1 MSEIKHVAI
10 ILDGNRRYA
19 KKLMLEPWKGHDFG
33 ADKVEKLLE
42 WCEEFGV
49 KELTLYAFS
58 MQNFNRP
65 KEEVDYLMGVVKR
78 TAEKFVEDPRIKE
91 KGVQIKIIGRY
102 SLFPKDVIEVCER
115 IMDKT
120 KDNSNY
126 ILNLAFGYGGREE
139 IIDAVKSIVAE
150 NPKSEEITEEY
161 FANHLYLQSEP
172 DLVIR
177 TGGAMRTS
185 NFLPWQTI
193 YSEWFFLEKTWPEV
207 EKEDFKAILDE
218 FKERERRFGK

>member
-33 ADKVEKLLE
+33 ADKVERLLE
-42 WCEEFGV
+42 WCEEFNI
-49 KELTLYAFS
+49 KELTLYTFS

-65 KEEVDYLMGVVKR
+65 KEEVNYLFNLVKQ
-78 TAEKFVEDPRIKE
+78 TAQKFMDDPRIME
-91 KGVQIKIIGRY
+91 KGVRIRMIGRLD
-102 SLFPKDVIEVCER
+102 LFPEDVLDVVQK
-115 IMDKT
+115 IMNKT

-126 ILNLAFGYGGREE
+126 ILNSAFGYGGREE
-139 IIDAVKSIVAE
+139 IVDAVKKIVAE
-150 NPKSEEITEEY
+150 RPIEEEITEEY
-161 FANHLYLQSEP
+161 FANHLYINSEP

-193 YSEWFFLEKTWPEV
+193 YSEWFFLDKTWPEM
-207 EKEDFKAILDE
+207 EREDFKAVLDE
-218 FKERERRFGK
+218 FQARERRFGK

>member
-1 MSEIKHVAI
+1 MSEINHVAI

-33 ADKVEKLLE
+33 ADKVERLLE
-42 WCEEFGV
+42 WCEEFKI
-49 KELTLYAFS
+49 KELTLYTFS

-78 TAEKFVEDPRIKE
+78 MAKKFMQDPRIIE
-91 KGVQIKIIGRY
+91 KGVQINIVGRY
-102 SLFPKDVIEVCER
+102 SLFPQDVIEVCEQV
-115 IMDKT
+115 MDKT
-120 KDNSNY
+120 KNNSNY

-150 NPKSEEITEEY
+150 HPSQEEITEEY
-161 FANHLYLQSEP
+161 FANHLYMKSEP

-193 YSEWFFLEKTWPEV
+193 YSEWFFLDKTWPEM
-207 EKEDFKAILDE
+207 EKVDFKAILDE
-218 FKERERRFGK
+218 FQERERRFGK

>member
-10 ILDGNRRYA
+10 ILDGNRRFA
-19 KKLMLEPWKGHDFG
+19 RRLSLEPWKGHDIG
-33 ADKVEKLLE
+33 AEKVERLLE

-49 KELTLYAFS
+49 KELTLYTFS
-58 MQNFNRP
+58 MQNFKRP
-65 KEEVDYLMGVVKR
+65 KEEVDYLMNIVKR
-78 TAEKFVEDPRIKE
+78 TAEKFMQDPRIKE
-91 KGVQIKIIGRY
+91 KGVRINIIGRY
-102 SLFPKDVIEVCER
+102 KLFSKDVIEVCDK
-115 IMDKT
+115 IMTKT

-139 IIDAVKSIVAE
+139 IVDAIKKIVAE
-150 NPKSEEITEEY
+150 NPSEEEITEEY
-161 FANHLYLQSEP
+161 VAKHMYIDSEP

-193 YSEWFFLEKTWPEV
+193 YSEWFFVEKTWPEM
-207 EKEDFKAILDE
+207 EKADFKAILDE
-218 FKERERRFGK
+218 FQKRERRFGK